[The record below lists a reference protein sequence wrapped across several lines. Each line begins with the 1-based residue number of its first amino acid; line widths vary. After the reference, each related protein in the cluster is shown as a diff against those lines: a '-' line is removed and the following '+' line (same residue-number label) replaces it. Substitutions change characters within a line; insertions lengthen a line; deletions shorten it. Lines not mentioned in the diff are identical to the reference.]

1 MLGIDPVDVSF
12 PGSPMNNVSC
22 HPPYEHVDLDSI
34 DQITYQDAFG
44 FVQEDIDI
52 LIENAVP
59 AGYDKR
65 DEVIGKA
72 KVVMK
77 KWYDGYRAY
86 VDVKLYNPWSVM
98 SFIKG
103 FKKWLNHTTVGR
115 PLEDLAKEYWMNT
128 DSTNALS
135 ALYQMADSVSNH
147 IIITL
152 IQDFHQR
159 LKEPKQEPLLE
170 VKFQQRTYDLNATEH
185 KLTID
190 RFDDYK
196 SISIETRIK
205 PRALVKRSSVTNFM
219 TTAYY
224 HGYLTI
230 FPGKRIGVPNL
241 ETLNIWY
248 SFLDVNR
255 LLNTSRSLLD
265 LNQYLFTMN
274 YKDFILCIKH
284 FFILRGLHIGPATEE
299 AFYHDLLYLFLAFP
313 FSRTGY
319 QDSTECKTGTGIS
332 DIIFIPDDPEKPGF
346 ILEVKRLS
354 PSTST
359 GGESTPTKHS
369 VTVMPSPPSSI
380 PNGRPVAPSTSPM
393 SIQFRSD
400 QGDQAKHPMAMR
412 PRPAKA
418 SGDQGR
424 IPKCSIPEGPD
435 KPSIPTKRS
444 KLPKAAA
451 VSKPKKTIFEQ
462 LKDLSEK
469 GNRQVNDR
477 NYFSRLLGKCTKAV
491 VMVPV
496 FYGKEYYIKIAHH
509 HYSEEESRWPLDD
522 KDQPKIEDEW
532 FKLNNDDEPDSSS
545 SGSNRAK
552 AGSH

>member
-1 MLGIDPVDVSF
+1 MLGIDPVDVTF
-12 PGSPMNNVSC
+12 GSSMNNVLC
-22 HPPYEHVDLDSI
+22 HLPYEYVDLDSI

-44 FVQEDIDI
+44 FIQEDINI
-52 LIENAVP
+52 LIKNAVP

-65 DEVIGKA
+65 NEVISKA
-72 KVVMK
+72 KAVMK
-77 KWYDGYRAY
+77 KWYGGYCAY
-86 VDVKLYNPWSVM
+86 VDVKLYNPWSAVC
-98 SFIKG
+98 FIKE

-115 PLEDLAKEYWMNT
+115 SLEDLAKEYWMNT

-135 ALYQMADSVSNH
+135 ALDQMADSVSNSV
-147 IIITL
+147 IITL

-159 LKEPKQEPLLE
+159 LKKLKQEPLLE
-170 VKFQQRTYDLNATEH
+170 VELERYIYDLNVGEH

-205 PRALVKRSSVTNFM
+205 PRALIKRPSVTKFM
-219 TTAYY
+219 TITYH

-230 FPGKRIGVPNL
+230 FPSKHIRVPNL
-241 ETLNIWY
+241 EMLSIWY
-248 SFLDVNR
+248 SFLKVNR
-255 LLNTSRSLLD
+255 FLITSHSLLD
-265 LNQYLFTMN
+265 LNEYLFTMN

-284 FFILRGLHIGPATEE
+284 FFILHELHIGPATEE
-299 AFYHDLLYLFLAFP
+299 AFYHNLLYLFLAFP

-332 DIIFIPDDPEKPGF
+332 NIIFIPNDPDKPGF
-346 ILEVKRLS
+346 ILEVKHLS

-359 GGESTPTKHS
+359 GGESTPTKHP
-369 VTVMPSPPSSI
+369 VTATPSPPSSI
-380 PNGRPVAPSTSPM
+380 PNGRPVAPSTSPT
-393 SIQFRSD
+393 SIQLRSD

-412 PRPAKA
+412 PRSAKA
-418 SGDQGR
+418 SGDQGH
-424 IPKCSIPEGPD
+424 IPKCSILEGPN

-444 KLPKAAA
+444 KLSKAAA
-451 VSKPKKTIFEQ
+451 VSKPKKIIFEQ
-462 LKDLSEK
+462 LKDLSEG
-469 GNRQVNDR
+469 GNRQVNDH
-477 NYFSRLLGKCTKAV
+477 NYFSHLLGKCTKAV
-491 VMVPV
+491 VMVLV

-522 KDQPKIEDEW
+522 KDQPTIEDEW
-532 FKLNNDDEPDSSS
+532 FKLDNYDEPDSSS
-545 SGSNRAK
+545 SSNRAK